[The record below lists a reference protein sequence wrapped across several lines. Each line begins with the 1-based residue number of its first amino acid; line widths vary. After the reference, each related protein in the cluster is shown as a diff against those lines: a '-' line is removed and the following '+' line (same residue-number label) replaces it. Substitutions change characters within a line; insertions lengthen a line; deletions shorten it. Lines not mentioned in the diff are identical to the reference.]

1 MKWKINKLEIRNFK
15 AFEQVVFDFDCATLL
30 TLEGPNGFGKT
41 TVYDALELAF
51 TGRIDRISRLCNE
64 IMLSAQKNYDDNLF
78 WNKKLKEEDILI
90 KLELINIDN
99 GAEFVFARKAFVND
113 LKVIQNNKANNFD
126 VFKIFLLKNFY
137 DNSFEKIITQEEL
150 EDSLG
155 DKFID
160 NYNVV
165 NYLEQGQN
173 QFIFSKNLKERKD
186 SIKKLLN
193 TEEVSEVI
201 KNCGD
206 IERKITR
213 KINSEKLDQKIVNLQ
228 ARIKEINM
236 SDLNLDSDMVYRQLS
251 TSKVVPLWD
260 LESYNFFENND
271 VVSDVEKIFSQFID
285 LFENY
290 EKLDVW
296 IKNKKID
303 KFLSK
308 YSNDLMNVVKIGKY
322 IGEYE
327 AIKIQSEKFKIL
339 NKAVGY
345 LSEDLSLITRE
356 MLDEI
361 KYLIKFDIDV
371 FLKNNEILIEKKRRV
386 SILNE
391 EILTINSARQKLIES
406 HLNSSDNKCLLCD
419 SLFDT
424 HEVLISA
431 LDIKTASINASNK
444 LELDEIKKLED
455 QQFLVINQ
463 NKDEIKKAIEDIDFN
478 ESLFN
483 ELDLNK
489 GRFSILE
496 KIIGWLRSNEIKI
509 FDYYFTLVNS
519 IVEQRFNDLILSIKK
534 IKKDVD
540 LNISTK
546 FIEVLEN
553 SFEKID
559 DVLLLNR
566 AVLIEKFNYF
576 KVKKNEFRNEQ
587 ILKLKKEIFEIQ
599 EIKRVRESLRLKINT
614 LKTELSNL
622 EKAYSKKIISE
633 IELTFH
639 IYSGRLIQNYQ
650 RGLGIFID
658 EGDGDRLRFCTAEK
672 SAHDATLAMS
682 SGQLSALSLAFFLSL
697 NRVYANSPFI
707 LIDDPAQSLDDINI
721 ASLSDLLRCEL
732 KDRQLFLSSHED
744 DISAYLRF
752 RFKRVG
758 LSQKTFNIQKLNMIE
773 Q

>member
-1 MKWKINKLEIRNFK
+1 M
-15 AFEQVVFDFDCATLL
+15 
-30 TLEGPNGFGKT
+30 
-41 TVYDALELAF
+41 
-51 TGRIDRISRLCNE
+51 
-64 IMLSAQKNYDDNLF
+64 
-78 WNKKLKEEDILI
+78 
-90 KLELINIDN
+90 
-99 GAEFVFARKAFVND
+99 
-113 LKVIQNNKANNFD
+113 
-126 VFKIFLLKNFY
+126 
-137 DNSFEKIITQEEL
+137 
-150 EDSLG
+150 
-155 DKFID
+155 
-160 NYNVV
+160 
-165 NYLEQGQN
+165 
-173 QFIFSKNLKERKD
+173 
-186 SIKKLLN
+186 
-193 TEEVSEVI
+193 
-201 KNCGD
+201 
-206 IERKITR
+206 
-213 KINSEKLDQKIVNLQ
+213 
-228 ARIKEINM
+228 
-236 SDLNLDSDMVYRQLS
+236 
-251 TSKVVPLWD
+251 
-260 LESYNFFENND
+260 
-271 VVSDVEKIFSQFID
+271 
-285 LFENY
+285 
-290 EKLDVW
+290 
-296 IKNKKID
+296 
-303 KFLSK
+303 
-308 YSNDLMNVVKIGKY
+308 
-322 IGEYE
+322 
-327 AIKIQSEKFKIL
+327 
-339 NKAVGY
+339 
-345 LSEDLSLITRE
+345 
-356 MLDEI
+356 
-361 KYLIKFDIDV
+361 
-371 FLKNNEILIEKKRRV
+371 
-386 SILNE
+386 
-391 EILTINSARQKLIES
+391 
-406 HLNSSDNKCLLCD
+406 
-419 SLFDT
+419 
-424 HEVLISA
+424 
-431 LDIKTASINASNK
+431 DIKTASINASNK

-519 IVEQRFNDLILSIKK
+519 IVEQRYSDLILSIKK